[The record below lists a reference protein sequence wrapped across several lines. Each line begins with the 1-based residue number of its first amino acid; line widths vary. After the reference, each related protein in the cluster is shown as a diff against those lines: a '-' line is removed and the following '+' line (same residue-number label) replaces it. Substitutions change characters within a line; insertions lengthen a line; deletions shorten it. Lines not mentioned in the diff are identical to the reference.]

1 MQTFTKK
8 FLGNKIFVIL
18 IRIKNNKLIS
28 WTIFGITLKFLDRNI
43 FGYEAITFSFW
54 PTVKSSSVRNEI
66 FKSNLSHFS
75 LIL

>member
-1 MQTFTKK
+1 MQTFTKE

-18 IRIKNNKLIS
+18 IRIKNDKLIS

-43 FGYEAITFSFW
+43 FGYGAITFSFW
-54 PTVKSSSVRNEI
+54 PTDKSNSVRSEI